1 MLSCIWQYPLHPFST
16 ALSIPEYQKRK
27 KRHLQI
33 DVALWCYKWIA
44 VGWVMDH
51 RLGWAM
57 ELTHICLEFNLI
69 CLEFNFVFT
78 ISPPCKLYIKKVIQR
93 VFKHMIEWWKY
104 SNFRGY
110 CLLRGSPIAL
120 NFQPISK
127 IWWGHVLTRNISVY
141 LLIVLIIISFI
152 KVNFPSLK
160 HVDDIPTLDS
170 PRKKS
175 GSITCSNNDIQ
186 GDDDQMIRN

>member
-1 MLSCIWQYPLHPFST
+1 MWYN
-16 ALSIPEYQKRK
+16 
-27 KRHLQI
+27 
-33 DVALWCYKWIA
+33 DVLA
-44 VGWVMDH
+44 VGAKTYEDEMTFQ
-51 RLGWAM
+51 G
-57 ELTHICLEFNLI
+57 
-69 CLEFNFVFT
+69 
-78 ISPPCKLYIKKVIQR
+78 S
-93 VFKHMIEWWKY
+93 
-104 SNFRGY
+104 S
-110 CLLRGSPIAL
+110 LLWSLPIAL
-120 NFQPISK
+120 TFQPISK

-141 LLIVLIIISFI
+141 LLIVLIIISFK